1 MILVGT
7 TISNYN
13 EINGLVMNLKDKYYR
28 FSIWTKTKENKEMLL
43 EIGKFVKNT
52 LKLPEGFQLV
62 FQVHENAL
70 KRNLNNEYIMA
81 I

>member
-1 MILVGT
+1 MVLVGT
-7 TISNYN
+7 TVSHYN
-13 EINGLVMNLKDKYYR
+13 EINGVVMNLKEKYYR
-28 FSIWTKTKENKEMLL
+28 FSVWTKSRENKDTLL
-43 EIGKFVKNT
+43 EIGKCFKS
-52 LKLPEGFQLV
+52 LLALPEGFKFL